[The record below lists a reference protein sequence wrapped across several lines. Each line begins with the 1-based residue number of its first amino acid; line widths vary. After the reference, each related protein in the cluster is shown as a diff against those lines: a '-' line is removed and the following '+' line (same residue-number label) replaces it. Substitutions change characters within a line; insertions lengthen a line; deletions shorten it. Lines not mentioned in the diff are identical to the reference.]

1 MLRRRREN
9 VAQASGKSCAGG
21 WEKLRRRMG
30 KAAQASEARHGKRDA
45 RDTGNRQPPL
55 SPLPVIA

>member
-9 VAQASGKSCAGG
+9 VAQVSEKSCAGK
-21 WEKLRRRMG
+21 WEKLCRQVR

-45 RDTGNRQPPL
+45 RDTGNR
-55 SPLPVIA
+55 